1 MMLRLLLLLLLTSWA
16 YATTLQGMVVTGI
29 SPEEG
34 NVVGRGDPLG
44 GVEIEVE
51 GTEFRTVS
59 SPNGYFHIEDLP
71 DGEYRLKAHR
81 NGFPDAS
88 TRVRVGGIIARCQIL
103 MNPGRANG
111 GTGGDIFSLPGDL
124 VVAYSK
130 KPANVNDMESS
141 PFKNIWQMVIAAGGK
156 ISVRPDELPHQPTG
170 WGLSYLMNAIS
181 TDENCLMFFPFSNPS
196 RTEFLKTPIRPFWT
210 CYDPTGTL
218 LFIGAESQIVQ
229 VLDSRQKYKNIRN
242 IPMQGVITDL
252 RLSADGRYIT
262 VCLMGANP
270 GVALL
275 DPKELKVAG
284 FLPTPY
290 SPWSACLVGPRVF
303 ACMGDSRF
311 GQVVALDAQ
320 SGQIVGQCKVGNCP
334 TDVKATPDGRTL
346 AVACSGNACVALLDS
361 LEVTLKATIPV
372 DVQPQ
377 KLAISPDGKRCL
389 VPSRQ
394 NNTVSVIDLASAQV
408 SATTD
413 VGQAPVGIC
422 YGRDGRHAYVACRDS
437 GVIMVLDG
445 KNGQVLHTTIPL
457 PHAVPIGV
465 CIHP

>member
-1 MMLRLLLLLLLTSWA
+1 MILRLLLLLLLTSWA

-29 SPEEG
+29 SPELG
-34 NVVGRGDPLG
+34 NELGRGEPLG
-44 GVEIEVE
+44 GVDIEVE
-51 GTEFRTVS
+51 GTEFHVVS
-59 SPNGYFHIEDLP
+59 SPNGYFHFEDVP
-71 DGEYRLKAHR
+71 DGEYRLKAHKA
-81 NGFPDAS
+81 GFQDA
-88 TRVRVGGIIARCQIL
+88 TLRVRVGGLIARCQIL
-103 MNPGRANG
+103 INPGRG
-111 GTGGDIFSLPGDL
+111 GGGDPTSMPGDL

-130 KPANVNDMESS
+130 KPPNVNDLESS

-156 ISVRPDELPHQPTG
+156 ISVRPEELPHQPTG

-196 RTEFLKTPIRPFWT
+196 RTEFLKTPIRPYWT
-210 CYDPTGTL
+210 CYDRTGTL
-218 LFIGAESQIVQ
+218 LFVGAEAQIIQ
-229 VLDSRQKYKNIRN
+229 VLDSRQKYKTIRN
-242 IPMQGVITDL
+242 IPMDGAITDL
-252 RLSADGRYIT
+252 RLCADGRYIT
-262 VCLMGANP
+262 VCLMGARP

-275 DPKELKVAG
+275 DPQELKVAG

-290 SPWSACLVGPRVF
+290 SPWSACLVGGRVF
-303 ACMGDSRF
+303 AVMGDSRF
-311 GQVVALDAQ
+311 GQVVALDAR

-334 TDVKATPDGRTL
+334 TDVRATPDGSTL

-361 LEVTLKATIPV
+361 LEVKLKATVKV

-394 NNTVSVIDLASAQV
+394 NNTVTMIDLASAQ
-408 SATTD
+408 TTAVTE

-422 YGRDGRHAYVACRDS
+422 YSRDGRHAYVACRDS

-445 KNGQVLHTTIPL
+445 KNAQVLHTTIPL